1 MKKIERTFYLNRL
14 RGLKDTP
21 DIKIITGIRRSG
33 KSELMKDYINY
44 IKESDKKA
52 NIIYVDF
59 YDLEFD
65 GLKDYKELNKYIK
78 ERISAKKNNYLFI
91 DEVQLCKGFEL
102 TINSIHNSG
111 ECDIYITGSN
121 AFLLSSDLS
130 TLFTG
135 RYIEIEIRLPQSHWL
150 QMVRIN
156 AQINYKL

>member
-14 RGLKDTP
+14 KGLKDTP

-52 NIIYVDF
+52 NIIYIDF

-78 ERISAKKNNYLFI
+78 ERKCL
-91 DEVQLCKGFEL
+91 
-102 TINSIHNSG
+102 
-111 ECDIYITGSN
+111 
-121 AFLLSSDLS
+121 
-130 TLFTG
+130 
-135 RYIEIEIRLPQSHWL
+135 
-150 QMVRIN
+150 
-156 AQINYKL
+156 